1 MKECQNYCE
10 QGRRPCPCPQACEMP
25 DDEADKHIAQ
35 VVWVIMLAVVFSL
48 FVAFFWR

>member
-25 DDEADKHIAQ
+25 DDKADEYVAQ
-35 VVWVIMLAVVFSL
+35 VTLTVILAVLLIAVI
-48 FVAFFWR
+48 AFFWR